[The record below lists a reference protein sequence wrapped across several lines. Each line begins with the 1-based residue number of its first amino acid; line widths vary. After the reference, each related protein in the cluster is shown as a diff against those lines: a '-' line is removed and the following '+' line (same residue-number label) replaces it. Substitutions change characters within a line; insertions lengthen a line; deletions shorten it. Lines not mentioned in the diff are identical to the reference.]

1 MTQNERRIFLIDYL
15 LRENSGSGA
24 GNLPE
29 QETEQKQLLRALMNV
44 RKPQRTSK
52 DFLRIQDEY
61 LQEAGRLRGIT
72 DFTRLKP
79 AAVRGNG
86 DFYLWQGDI
95 TTLKIDAIV
104 NAANSG
110 MTGCWQPCHSCIDNC
125 IHTFAGVQLR
135 AVCADIMQ
143 KQGHEE
149 PTGSAKIT
157 GGFNLPCTFVLH
169 TVGPII
175 SGPLTDSDRSQLAG
189 CYTSCL
195 NLAAENGVKSIAFCC
210 ISTGVFRFPAQKA
223 AYIAVKTAEDWKN
236 ETKSAMKI
244 VFTVFKDEDFAIYNT
259 ILSNPS
265 TEDCKESV

>member
-44 RKPQRTSK
+44 RKLQRTSK

-61 LQEAGRLRGIT
+61 LQEAGRQRGIT

-157 GGFNLPCTFVLH
+157 GDLICRARLCCIPSDRLSADCSRTATVVNLP
-169 TVGPII
+169 
-175 SGPLTDSDRSQLAG
+175 
-189 CYTSCL
+189 
-195 NLAAENGVKSIAFCC
+195 
-210 ISTGVFRFPAQKA
+210 
-223 AYIAVKTAEDWKN
+223 AVTRP
-236 ETKSAMKI
+236 
-244 VFTVFKDEDFAIYNT
+244 V
-259 ILSNPS
+259 
-265 TEDCKESV
+265 